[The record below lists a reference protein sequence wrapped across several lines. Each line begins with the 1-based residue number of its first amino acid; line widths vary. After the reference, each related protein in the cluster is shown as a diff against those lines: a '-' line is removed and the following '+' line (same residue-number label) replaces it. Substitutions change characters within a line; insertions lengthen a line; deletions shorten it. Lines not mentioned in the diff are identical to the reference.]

1 MVSKYE
7 QKLDKYICIST
18 DIIDGEKVNIDYTL
32 SDEDKVRQST
42 VTFILIYLQSV
53 SAVS

>member
-18 DIIDGEKVNIDYTL
+18 DIIDGEKVNIDHTL
-32 SDEDKVRQST
+32 SDEDKSDSQQLHS
-42 VTFILIYLQSV
+42 FLYLQSV